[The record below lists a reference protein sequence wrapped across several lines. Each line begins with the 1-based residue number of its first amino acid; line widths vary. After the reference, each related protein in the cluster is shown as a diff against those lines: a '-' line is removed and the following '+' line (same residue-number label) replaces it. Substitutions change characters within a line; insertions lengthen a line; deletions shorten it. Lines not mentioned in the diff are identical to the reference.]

1 MNKKKISALLIA
13 SFVAINSIGS
23 FTTINVLAET
33 NSIEDR
39 AALME
44 EEIPHS
50 KMIASASSYEPSNS
64 PQNAI
69 DGNATTMWHTPW
81 NGSAKL
87 PQSLTLDLGGTNSIS
102 SIKISPRTSGS
113 NGIIT
118 KYEIYAIKNDSEVKI
133 ASGKWEENN
142 APKSIILDEV
152 VSADK
157 IKIVALEGVGNYASI
172 GEVNVY
178 KVTGEVEKLSSYNN
192 KSITSDATTVDIT
205 KYIGALK
212 DLTEGT
218 IVTRFDTN
226 SSGLQALFGASNNKT
241 NNGYFSLYVSGNRV
255 GFELR
260 NQTQEGNTSGGST
273 TIAHKYVD
281 VALNKGINTVALK
294 ISNGIGYKIFVNG
307 ILALDVADSNA
318 SFLSSVQGLNSAYIG
333 KADRFTGNKF
343 IFNGDID
350 FIDIY
355 GKPVSDNYLIKRT
368 GETALPKEEDVMPD
382 HIYKTEPEDIFYS
395 GYLGSNNYRIPAL
408 FTTKEGTIISS
419 IDARIPHGGDSPNN
433 IDTAIRRRVLN
444 ENGEYGEWEEG
455 KIIIDLPENAST
467 IDTSL
472 VQDKE
477 TGRIF
482 LLATSFASGYGFPNA
497 KTGSGY
503 TEVEKDG
510 VVYRYRSLYD
520 SSNNLYTIRENGVV
534 YDSNENPTEYK
545 VTENNM
551 DLYKGEN
558 KIDNVMTSTSPLKV
572 LGTSFLSLVYSDD
585 DGVTW
590 SDPVDLNKDVKVDW
604 MRFLGTGPGVGMQ
617 VKNGDHAGRL
627 VFPVY
632 LTNSSGFQS
641 SAVIYSDDNG
651 ESWEIGETANDG
663 RDLGNGEFGDAEHM
677 TSGLQLTESQVVEM
691 PNGQLKM
698 FMRNTGSYVR
708 IATSFDG
715 GATWDSDVY
724 EDSNLREPYCQLSVI
739 NYSRK
744 IDGKDAI
751 IFANPDSGSRS
762 NGTVKIGL
770 INQDGTHKN
779 GEPKYTFDWKYKKVV
794 KPGYYAYSCLTELP
808 DGNIGLFYEGTPTTS
823 MSYMEMG
830 IDYLKYNI
838 ADSIEPAEIKSVN
851 ILDEDNKYLPG
862 ENIKF
867 KITFN
872 QTVSLVGDNNLTI
885 NIGGKDVT
893 LTLVPEENSNE
904 FTFIGTLPEDI
915 EAGEYGVVLN
925 ANPNTKILN
934 ALGYDL
940 ILNEDKNL
948 DIFVKI
954 EDNEENEEVN
964 KDALKISIDYAEEL
978 KSSDELEDVIPIVIK
993 EFNEALELAKGV
1005 YGNKDASEAE
1015 VNTAFMRL
1023 ASIIH
1028 MLEFKK
1034 GDKEALEQFIAMAE
1048 ALNPKVY
1055 TSSSWEAMQL
1065 ELEDAKSVFNDE
1077 NAMENEV
1084 NEATN
1089 KLKLAIEN
1097 LEAININKSALQK
1110 LVDIILTLDE
1120 TQYIPSTWVPMATQ
1134 LENANNILA
1143 NADATQEQVD
1153 ESYNNLLRS
1162 YLQLRLKA
1170 DKSKLDDLINKV
1182 KNMDLSKYSSED
1194 VSRINAELDNAI
1206 KVSNNEESTPKEVNE
1221 ATEKLRT
1228 VVDEVALNN
1237 DNGSKPDNGTKPDS
1251 GSGSGNSSGDGSG
1264 SSDTSG
1270 SGSSSSGTT
1279 GKGSSGSK
1287 LPNTGGVQTGIF
1299 GVISALAGLSLF
1311 RKRNNKKD
1319 L

>member
-13 SFVAINSIGS
+13 TLVAINSVSSLTAVNVFAEGN
-23 FTTINVLAET
+23 TIE
-33 NSIEDR
+33 ER

-44 EEIPHS
+44 EEIPQS
-50 KMIASASSYEPSNS
+50 KMRASASSYEPSDS

-81 NGSAKL
+81 DGSAKL
-87 PQSLTLDLGGTNSIS
+87 PQSLTLDLGGTNSVS
-102 SIKISPRTSGS
+102 SIKISPRTNGS

-157 IKIVALEGVGNYASI
+157 IKIVALEAVGNYASI

-178 KVTGEVEKLSSYNN
+178 KSTGQVEKLSSYEN

-205 KYIGALK
+205 KDIDSLK
-212 DLTEGT
+212 NLTEGT
-218 IVTRFDTN
+218 IVTRFDNN
-226 SSGLQALFGASNNKT
+226 SSGLQSLFGASNNKT

-260 NQTQEGNTSGGST
+260 NQTQEGNTSGGT
-273 TIAHKYVD
+273 TNIAHKYVD

-294 ISNGIGYKIFVNG
+294 ISNGIGYKIFING

-333 KADRFTGNKF
+333 KTDRFAGNEYL
-343 IFNGDID
+343 FNGDID

-382 HIYKTEPEDIFYS
+382 DIYKTEPEDIFYS
-395 GYLGSNNYRIPAL
+395 GYLGSNNYRIPAMM
-408 FTTKEGTIISS
+408 TTKEGTILAS

-455 KIIIDLPENAST
+455 KIIINLEENAST
-467 IDTSL
+467 IDTAM
-472 VQDKE
+472 VQDEE

-482 LLATSFASGYGFPNA
+482 LLVTTWASGYGFPNA

-503 TEVEKDG
+503 TDIEKDG
-510 VVYRYRSLYD
+510 VVYRYMSLYD

-534 YDSNENPTEYK
+534 YDSNGNPTEYK

-551 DLYKGEN
+551 NLYKGEN

-572 LGTSFLSLVYSDD
+572 LGTSFLSLIYSDD

-590 SDPVDLNKDVKVDW
+590 SDPVDLNKEVKVDW

-617 VKNGDHAGRL
+617 VKKGDYAGRL

-651 ESWEIGETANDG
+651 ESWDIGETANDG

-715 GATWDSDVY
+715 GATWDSNVY
-724 EDSNLREPYCQLSVI
+724 EDTNLREPYCQLSVI
-739 NYSRK
+739 NYSQK

-751 IFANPDSGSRS
+751 IFANPDANSRS
-762 NGTVKIGL
+762 NGTARIGL
-770 INQDGTHKN
+770 INQVGTHEN
-779 GEPKYTFDWKYKKVV
+779 GEPKYEFDWKYNKIV

-808 DGNIGLFYEGTPTTS
+808 DGNVGLFYEGTPTTS

-830 IDYLKYNI
+830 IDYLKYNV

-862 ENIKF
+862 ENIKL
-867 KITFN
+867 KIAFN
-872 QTVSLVGDNNLTI
+872 QTVSLVGDNNLTV

-915 EAGEYGVVLN
+915 EAGEHGVVLN

-934 ALGYDL
+934 TLGHEL
-940 ILNEDKNL
+940 ILNENKNL
-948 DIFVKI
+948 DIVVNI
-954 EDNEENEEVN
+954 ERNEENEEVN
-964 KDALKISIDYAEEL
+964 KDALKISIDYAEKL
-978 KSSDELEDVIPIVIK
+978 KNSGELEDVIPIVVK
-993 EFNEALELAKGV
+993 EFNEALELAKGI
-1005 YGNKDASEAE
+1005 YENKNASEAE

-1023 ASIIH
+1023 ANVIH

-1034 GDKEALEQFIAMAE
+1034 GDKEVLEQFITMAE

-1055 TSSSWEAMQL
+1055 TSSSWDAMQL
-1065 ELEDAKSVFNDE
+1065 ELENARSVFNDE
-1077 NAMENEV
+1077 NAMEDEV

-1089 KLKLAIEN
+1089 KLKLAIDN
-1097 LEAININKSALQK
+1097 LEAIKINKSALQK
-1110 LVDIILTLDE
+1110 LVDIILSLDE
-1120 TQYIPSTWVPMATQ
+1120 TQYIPSTWAPMATQ

-1143 NADATQEQVD
+1143 NEEATQEEVD
-1153 ESYNNLLRS
+1153 KSYNTLLRS
-1162 YLQLRLKA
+1162 YLELRLKA

-1182 KNMDLSKYSSED
+1182 KNMDLSKYSSKD
-1194 VSRINAELDNAI
+1194 VARINSELDNAI
-1206 KVSNNEESTPKEVNE
+1206 KVSNNEESTQKEVNE
-1221 ATEKLRT
+1221 ATERLRT
-1228 VVDEVALNN
+1228 VVNEVASNN
-1237 DNGSKPDNGTKPDS
+1237 DNGTKPDTGTKPDD
-1251 GSGSGNSSGDGSG
+1251 GSGSGTSSGDGS
-1264 SSDTSG
+1264 SG
-1270 SGSSSSGTT
+1270 SDASGSESSSSGTT
-1279 GKGSSGSK
+1279 GKGSNSSK

-1299 GVISALAGLSLF
+1299 GVISALAGVSLF
-1311 RKRNNKKD
+1311 RKRKNKKD

>member
-50 KMIASASSYEPSNS
+50 KMRASASSYEPSNS

-69 DGNATTMWHTPW
+69 DGNAATMWHTPW
-81 NGSAKL
+81 DGSAKL

-157 IKIVALEGVGNYASI
+157 IKIVALEAVGNYASI

-205 KYIGALK
+205 KDIGSLK

-273 TIAHKYVD
+273 NIAHKYVD

-333 KADRFTGNKF
+333 KADRFTGNKY

-368 GETALPKEEDVMPD
+368 GQTALPKEEDLMPD

-482 LLATSFASGYGFPNA
+482 LLVTSFASGYGFPNA

-534 YDSNENPTEYK
+534 YDSNGNPTEYK

-808 DGNIGLFYEGTPTTS
+808 DGNIGLFYEGTATTS

-851 ILDEDNKYLPG
+851 IIDEDNKYLPG
-862 ENIKF
+862 ENIKL

-893 LTLVPEENSNE
+893 LALVPEENSNE

-915 EAGEYGVVLN
+915 EVGEYGVVLN
-925 ANPNTKILN
+925 ANPNAKILN
-934 ALGYDL
+934 TLGQDL

-954 EDNEENEEVN
+954 EDNEEKEEVN

-978 KSSDELEDVIPIVIK
+978 KSSGELEDVIPIVVK
-993 EFNEALELAKGV
+993 EFNEALKLAKGV

-1023 ASIIH
+1023 VNVIH

-1034 GDKEALEQFIAMAE
+1034 GDKDALEQFIAMAE

-1065 ELEDAKSVFNDE
+1065 ELENAKSVFNDE

-1097 LEAININKSALQK
+1097 LKAININKSALQK

-1120 TQYIPSTWVPMATQ
+1120 TQYIPSTWVPMAEQ
-1134 LENANNILA
+1134 LENANNILS
-1143 NADATQEQVD
+1143 NAEATQEQVD
-1153 ESYNNLLRS
+1153 ESYNTLLRS
-1162 YLQLRLKA
+1162 YLELRLKA

-1182 KNMDLSKYSSED
+1182 KNMDLSKYSAND
-1194 VSRINAELDNAI
+1194 VARINAELDNAI
-1206 KVSNNEESTPKEVNE
+1206 KVSNNEESTQKEVNE

-1228 VVDEVALNN
+1228 VVDEIALNN
-1237 DNGSKPDNGTKPDS
+1237 DNGAKPDNGTKPDS

-1264 SSDTSG
+1264 GSDTSG

-1299 GVISALAGLSLF
+1299 GVISALAGLSLL